1 MPLCLRCEKSIKPAS
16 LAVTV
21 GGEPHHPTCIYC
33 DVCDKAL
40 WGQPFKR
47 TKDGKLICE
56 EPCTPGQKASA
67 ARQSSASRRPPSAS
81 MRNAGQMRP
90 PSAAAM
96 QPPPPM
102 VDSNGYDPSRSY
114 PSDRKVNSFSKPD
127 SLKSSFDYLDVLN
140 HQMDA
145 LVSSSSS
152 SFNQSSSNDVYL
164 NDLNRLYSNLTV
176 APTSSYAPHAP
187 QISKEP
193 SSAYYSNYNK
203 LCKMCSK
210 SVFSKRFITYE
221 NGDIYC
227 DDCDRVLVSNNRQPP
242 RITSA
247 HMFTCSMCNDT
258 LRGGRYY
265 TEANGKTVCE
275 KCSTQPG
282 RPSPFANGASPCANC
297 KQMFKPNAFFRT
309 LPNGMKFH
317 DYCFYCSNCNK
328 LIGTNEFFVSNDTK
342 IPHLSGLPICTD
354 CHQAT
359 TNSPN
364 APTCYSCSLPIT
376 GTFLMLD
383 NKRPIHNECFRC
395 SQCNLRLDK
404 DAGYFKNP
412 FNPNLPICSGCN
424 TSSKS
429 ASSMSRLASS
439 NKRSSVASSSSSAA
453 ASSSSNHPMRVSR
466 CARCSNTIEQDGVT
480 FADKDYHQHCFS
492 CDNCQ
497 TDLTKMKKTLTDKSG
512 NGLYCEPCFVQNF
525 APKCSKCGDPV
536 PPHLPG
542 TKYEDKIFHKECFAC
557 ARCKRSLADKKFF
570 KSGSILICQNCY

>member
-1 MPLCLRCEKSIKPAS
+1 MSLCYRCQKSIKPAS

-33 DVCDKAL
+33 DICDRAL

-47 TKDGKLICE
+47 TKNGKLTCE
-56 EPCTPGQKASA
+56 EPCTPNQKPSASSA

-81 MRNAGQMRP
+81 MRNGQMRP
-90 PSAAAM
+90 PSASSSSFNRMPQA
-96 QPPPPM
+96 
-102 VDSNGYDPSRSY
+102 DSNSYDPAARSY
-114 PSDRKVNSFSKPD
+114 QPDRKVISFSKPD
-127 SLKSSFDYLDVLN
+127 SLRSSFDYLDSLN
-140 HQMDA
+140 QQMDQI
-145 LVSSSSS
+145 ST
-152 SFNQSSSNDVYL
+152 QQPSNDVYL
-164 NDLNRLYSNLTV
+164 NDLTRLYSNLTV
-176 APTSSYAPHAP
+176 APTTGGYQPSQAPI
-187 QISKEP
+187 ISKEP
-193 SSAYYSNYNK
+193 SSYYSDYNK
-203 LCKMCSK
+203 LCKMYNK
-210 SVFSKRFITYE
+210 SVFNKRFITYE

-227 DDCDRVLVSNNRQPP
+227 DDCDRVLISSNRQPP

-247 HMFTCSMCNDT
+247 HMFTCSICNDT

-265 TEANGKTVCE
+265 TEANGNTICE
-275 KCSTQPG
+275 KCSAQTG
-282 RPSPFANGASPCANC
+282 RPSPFANGAPPCANC
-297 KQMFKPNAFFRT
+297 KQLFKPNAFFRT

-342 IPHLSGLPICTD
+342 IPHLSGLPICKD
-354 CHQAT
+354 CHQT
-359 TNSPN
+359 TTTGVN

-395 SQCNLRLDK
+395 SQCNLKLDK
-404 DAGYFKNP
+404 DSGYFKNP
-412 FNPNLPICSGCN
+412 FNPNLPICAGCN
-424 TSSKS
+424 AKTSNP

-439 NKRSSVASSSSSAA
+439 NKSSSVASSSSAG
-453 ASSSSNHPMRVSR
+453 SSSNQMRVSR
-466 CARCSNTIEQDGVT
+466 CARCSNMIEQDGVT
-480 FADKDYHQHCFS
+480 FSDKDYHQHCFT
-492 CDNCQ
+492 CDNCG

-512 NGLYCEPCFVQNF
+512 NGLFCEPCFIQNF
-525 APKCSKCGDPV
+525 SPKCAKCGDPV

-570 KSGSILICQNCY
+570 KSGNILICQNCY